1 MLGGDDGQI
10 FLGAIFP
17 ADKQYATELAEIGNK
32 VALYLSQKGV
42 LGRFAIDFISVRQPD
57 GAWKHFAIEINLRKG
72 GTTHPYMMIQ
82 FLANGKY
89 NAEDGEYIT
98 ASGNKRYYFASD
110 NVQDPKYIGLT
121 PNDLIDIA
129 MFHGVMYDGS
139 SQEGVV
145 FHLIGALSEF
155 GKLGLVCIGSTPE
168 RAKEF
173 YDRTLRILDFEC
185 G

>member
-1 MLGGDDGQI
+1 
-10 FLGAIFP
+10 
-17 ADKQYATELAEIGNK
+17 
-32 VALYLSQKGV
+32 
-42 LGRFAIDFISVRQPD
+42 
-57 GAWKHFAIEINLRKG
+57 
-72 GTTHPYMMIQ
+72 MMFQ

-89 NAEDGEYIT
+89 KAEDGEYIT

-121 PNDLIDIA
+121 PNDRIDIA

-173 YDRTLRILDFEC
+173 YDRTISILDFEC
-185 G
+185 S